1 MDPER
6 FLCFFCASKHLEHRK
21 HLTNACYFIGWND
34 KLQAYFDLHLNL
46 FLKIDFFE
54 DGEGDMILDWQ
65 EGKKTC
71 PEKIH
76 NVDPPNSGKI
86 SFV

>member
-1 MDPER
+1 
-6 FLCFFCASKHLEHRK
+6 
-21 HLTNACYFIGWND
+21 
-34 KLQAYFDLHLNL
+34 
-46 FLKIDFFE
+46 
-54 DGEGDMILDWQ
+54 MILDWQ

>member
-1 MDPER
+1 MDLR
-6 FLCFFCASKHLEHRK
+6 
-21 HLTNACYFIGWND
+21 
-34 KLQAYFDLHLNL
+34 LNL

-76 NVDPPNSGKI
+76 NVDLPNSDRI